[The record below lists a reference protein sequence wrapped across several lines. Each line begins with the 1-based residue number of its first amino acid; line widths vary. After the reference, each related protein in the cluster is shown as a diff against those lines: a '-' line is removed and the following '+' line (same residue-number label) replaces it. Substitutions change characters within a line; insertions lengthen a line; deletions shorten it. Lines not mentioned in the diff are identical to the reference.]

1 MNPTIRT
8 KTRRPWAEVE
18 ARLDK
23 PAVVKPDG
31 LFEAPEFLV
40 RLIGRQNAQLLELLS
55 ARNTVRSRRI

>member
-1 MNPTIRT
+1 MNATPRT
-8 KTRRPWAEVE
+8 KMRRSWAEIE

-40 RLIGRQNAQLLELLS
+40 RIIGRQNAQLLDLLT